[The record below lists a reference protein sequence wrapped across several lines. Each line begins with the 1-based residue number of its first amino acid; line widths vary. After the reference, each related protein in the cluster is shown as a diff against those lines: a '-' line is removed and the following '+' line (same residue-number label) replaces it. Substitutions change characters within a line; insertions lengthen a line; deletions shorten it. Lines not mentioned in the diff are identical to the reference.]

1 MPPPKLPKLPSPN
14 LPTKGTKIKHVVVV
28 GNKNKACCGSVDS
41 TPNYRD
47 GGCSLTLTKVTN
59 PNIIRQQLNH
69 HVLHT
74 HQIKAM
80 YRRLGAKNRCPLKEA
95 NQISLIYVT
104 SDQKVL
110 IVVALFHEVVDLM
123 ISSYIR

>member
-1 MPPPKLPKLPSPN
+1 
-14 LPTKGTKIKHVVVV
+14 
-28 GNKNKACCGSVDS
+28 
-41 TPNYRD
+41 
-47 GGCSLTLTKVTN
+47 LTFTKVTN

-69 HVLHT
+69 HVLLT
-74 HQIKAM
+74 HQIKAT
-80 YRRLGAKNRCPLKEA
+80 YGRLGAKNRCPLKEA